1 MRRIRLST
9 GPTALFGAMLVIA
22 LIVFLPMRLVL
33 GWAGAGDQGLLAR
46 SVTGSIWGATLSEA
60 RFGDLAVGDL
70 HARLSPLRLLTG
82 QAALS
87 IEGPGGIGA
96 PPLSGDAFVSRH
108 GYGVGSLTGRVTTG
122 RAFQPLP
129 VSSIDLDDLTVR
141 FEDDRCKSAEGHVR
155 ALLSG
160 EVMGIGVP
168 PSVAGVARCDA
179 GTLLLPLSG
188 PGGTEVVN
196 LRIAGNGRYTAEL
209 GIRPADPVAAQRL
222 EAAGF
227 VRGPGGYALS
237 VEGSF

>member
-9 GPTALFGAMLVIA
+9 GPAALFGAMLLIA

-33 GWAGAGDQGLLAR
+33 GWADAGEMGLRAR

-70 HARLSPLRLLTG
+70 SARLSPLALFGGR
-82 QAALS
+82 AALAL
-87 IEGPGGIGA
+87 EGPGGIGV
-96 PPLSGDAFVSRH
+96 PPLSGDAYVSRH
-108 GYGVGSLTGRVTTG
+108 GYGVGAMTGRITTG

-129 VSSIDLDDLTVR
+129 VTSIDLDDLTVQ
-141 FEDDRCKSAEGHVR
+141 FEDDRCKIAEGRVR

-160 EVMGIGVP
+160 DVAGIGVP
-168 PSVAGVARCDA
+168 PSVAGAARCDA
-179 GTLLLPLSG
+179 GALLLPLSG
-188 PGGTEVVN
+188 PAGTEVVN

-209 GIRPADPVAAQRL
+209 AVRPADPVAAQRL

-227 VRGPGGYALS
+227 VRGPAGYALS